1 MTSFMEFMFGAI
13 QVTVRERLHSF
24 SDFLFLHNINQFIP
38 TNKYMLNHY
47 QVRGDSST
55 ALTQCHTDT
64 ERLISSAADMLK
76 DIQGTCWFILAVPC
90 TSINPELYQ
99 PAILT
104 VISNNNN
111 TVLILIPKLLLGHSS
126 HSSACA
132 L

>member
-1 MTSFMEFMFGAI
+1 
-13 QVTVRERLHSF
+13 
-24 SDFLFLHNINQFIP
+24 
-38 TNKYMLNHY
+38 MLNHY
-47 QVRGDSST
+47 QVTGDSST

-104 VISNNNN
+104 VISNNN
-111 TVLILIPKLLLGHSS
+111 TVVILKTKLLLGHSS